1 MASMA
6 SKGLEGDWQFISED
20 GYDPAKFTVK
30 NIMADDWMV
39 ACMIPKGKMMANML
53 KRNKE
58 DGLFKLVKFTSN
70 SVESP
75 EENKKLEDQLVSF
88 LEKGIS
94 NITKEGKNLLLR
106 NSAGTEIRVNEDDI
120 RQKQAEAQK
129 SKASGGSGRF
139 G

>member
-6 SKGLEGDWQFISED
+6 GKGENYSVSWLVVSYISDFLFLGLEGDWQFISDD
-20 GYDPAKFTVK
+20 GYDPAKITVK

-94 NITKEGKNLLLR
+94 NITKEGK
-106 NSAGTEIRVNEDDI
+106 T
-120 RQKQAEAQK
+120 
-129 SKASGGSGRF
+129 F
-139 G
+139 

>member
-1 MASMA
+1 ML
-6 SKGLEGDWQFISED
+6 GLEGDWQFISDD
-20 GYDPAKFTVK
+20 GYDPAKITVK

-94 NITKEGKNLLLR
+94 NITKEGE
-106 NSAGTEIRVNEDDI
+106 T
-120 RQKQAEAQK
+120 
-129 SKASGGSGRF
+129 F
-139 G
+139 